1 MPFTPYHMGPGILVK
16 ALLRGSFSLM
26 IFGWTQVIMDV
37 QPLVVMLTNQGTLHG
52 FTHTYA
58 AAVVIALFAAVTGKH
73 LAQIA
78 LRLGPRSGR
87 RGLTVPWSVAFA
99 SAFIGSL
106 SHVALDSLIYT
117 DIRPFA
123 PVSQANP
130 SFGLVASSALYD
142 LSMVAGLV
150 GAALCFAVTFLR
162 SRHNQGVNPTTPREV
177 DSGGE
182 RA

>member
-16 ALLRGSFSLM
+16 SLLRGSFSLM
-26 IFGWTQVIMDV
+26 VFGWTQVIMDV

-58 AAVVIALFAAVTGKH
+58 AAVPIALFAAVSGKY
-73 LAQIA
+73 LAQVA
-78 LRLGPRSGR
+78 LRLGPRSSR
-87 RGLTVPWSVAFA
+87 RTFTVPWSVALG

-106 SHVALDSLIYT
+106 SHVALDSLIYP

-130 SFGLVASSALYD
+130 SLGLVASSALYD
-142 LSMVAGLV
+142 LSMVAGLL
-150 GAALCFAVTFLR
+150 GAAIFLAVTCLR
-162 SRHNQGVNPTTPREV
+162 SRHNQGVKPATPCEV
-177 DSGGE
+177 DSGREVG
-182 RA
+182 

>member
-26 IFGWTQVIMDV
+26 VFGWTQVIMDA
-37 QPLVVMLTNQGTLHG
+37 QPLAVMLTNQGTLHG

-58 AAVVIALFAAVTGKH
+58 AAVVIALLAAVTGKY
-73 LAQIA
+73 LAQAA
-78 LRLGPRSGR
+78 LRLGGR
-87 RGLTVPWSVAFA
+87 RNLRGMTVPWAVAFA

-106 SHVALDSLIYT
+106 SHVALDSLIYA

-130 SFGLVASSALYD
+130 SLGFVSPSTLYD
-142 LSMVAGLV
+142 LSALSGIV
-150 GAALCFAVTFLR
+150 GAVLFFAVTLLR
-162 SRHNQGVNPTTPREV
+162 SRHNPGANPTTPDQVE
-177 DSGGE
+177 
-182 RA
+182 

>member
-16 ALLRGSFSLM
+16 SLLRGSFSLM
-26 IFGWTQVIMDV
+26 VFGWTQVIMDT
-37 QPLVVMLTNQGTLHG
+37 QPLVVMLTNRGTLHG

-58 AAVVIALFAAVTGKH
+58 AAVAIALFAAVSGKY
-73 LAQIA
+73 LAQVA
-78 LRLGPRSGR
+78 LRLGPRPTR
-87 RGLTVPWSVAFA
+87 RALTVPWSVAFA

-130 SFGLVASSALYD
+130 SLGLIPSSAVYD
-142 LSMVAGLV
+142 LSMVAGLL
-150 GAALCFAVTFLR
+150 GAVIFFAVTFLR
-162 SRHNQGVNPTTPREV
+162 SRHNQGVNPTTPCEV
-177 DSGGE
+177 DSGRD